1 MDYARWNDIWNTE
14 SSSGTYDAMRD
25 IMNFVINDRGRERRV
40 RRRTVADDD
49 REELYRRYL
58 HDMLFNTMGV
68 NESAMGVVTI
78 IEEDVD
84 QTAFEQI
91 LNKEFVYE

>member
-1 MDYARWNDIWNTE
+1 MDYTRWNGIWSAE

-25 IMNFVINDRGRERRV
+25 IMNFVINDGGRERRV

-68 NESAMGVVTI
+68 NASAMGVVTI
-78 IEEDVD
+78 AEEDVD